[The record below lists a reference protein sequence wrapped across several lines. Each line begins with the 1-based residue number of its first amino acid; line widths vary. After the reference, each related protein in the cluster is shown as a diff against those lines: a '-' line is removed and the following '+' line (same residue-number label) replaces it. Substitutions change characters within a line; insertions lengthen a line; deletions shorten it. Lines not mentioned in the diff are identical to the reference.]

1 MVKLKIIIVIVI
13 VVVVITIVNIIYIII
28 NKVLKKLLILKK
40 YHKFDLKGQIKNCKN
55 LGQACLIL

>member
-13 VVVVITIVNIIYIII
+13 VVVITIVNIIYIII
-28 NKVLKKLLILKK
+28 NKFKKKLLILKK